1 MPENKDNQHFPI
13 EHKLISYCNQ
23 VIIATLIVIAIA
35 VPLYFDIHLH
45 SVFDLSKITLL
56 YVLTFTMLAA
66 WSIKVVI
73 TRRQFRPE
81 NTIEGKDTLASA
93 SYVQQLLR
101 HPLCLP
107 IVAYLFVSGL
117 ATIFSINP
125 YLSLVGN
132 YVMYGGFIST
142 VVYISLFFVIIRFIN
157 KRRLSVFL
165 NIIILTAC
173 IASIYG
179 ILQHF
184 GLDFHHW
191 STSFGQR
198 VPSTFGHPAFF
209 SAFLTMV
216 IPLVLIRIFS
226 DSHLRYS
233 TLLYIGIL
241 TLLMIAFY
249 YTKTRASF
257 LGLIISNLF
266 FFSFIGKEN
275 LLANK
280 TKTIVTITIIIGISV
295 LFNISD
301 EASVIGR
308 FVGDIEPALLDN
320 KQSLPFREDTKTPET
335 KNRQN
340 GKHST
345 TQNLLLYSEL
355 VENSTEAEPGLQ
367 QDHSSRDIG
376 VSNKL
381 GGTMRMRVFQ
391 YLTGLKIIRDYP
403 ILGIGPDT
411 LGMIYPQ
418 YLSKVFKEKDEHRY
432 FGNKKTAERIHN
444 DFLDMA
450 VSRGLLGLG
459 VYVWFIFA
467 YARMVWK
474 GYKKANNTDK
484 LLIIGLCAGCLA
496 YFIQNQFSFGHIS
509 IVTPFWFLIA
519 MSVIACSFRYPL
531 SSDDDSLRH
540 LPTNDIQN
548 PKALEPGGIRWTSN
562 LSSGKF
568 VKCIFCGVIV
578 CLMIP
583 LVILSLFRYKADLYF
598 ENGRRLLYK
607 REITDAIESYEMAI
621 KHNPLALNYRNV
633 LNRFYLKMA
642 IIGFNKEKES
652 VTEDRPNIF
661 SREQTTMWIK
671 STIAGAEEV
680 QKRYPRDYHS
690 AFTLGQAYH
699 LLDKMLDEDTSKDA
713 IKYYKKAIMLRPF
726 KFEFRNK
733 LAQFYAEKGRNQDA
747 IIELKEAI
755 DISPVNQEPYLNL
768 AKVYMNDNERY
779 EEAEATLLEFI
790 KKNPDYAMINVYRLL
805 NYVYVQTERWNEAL
819 SQSKKIIQL
828 DQKDLNAYKYAIMS
842 SLKFEKYDDA
852 RNYCNR
858 ILDLSE
864 SQDNAYN
871 EYAKEIL
878 KRLSE
883 K

>member
-1 MPENKDNQHFPI
+1 MPDSRDNQPIPI
-13 EHKLISYCNQ
+13 EHKLVPYCNQ
-23 VIIATLIVIAIA
+23 VIIATLIVIIIA

-45 SVFDLSKITLL
+45 SVFDLSKITVL
-56 YVLTFTMLAA
+56 YILTFTMLAA
-66 WSIKVVI
+66 WSIKI
-73 TRRQFRPE
+73 LLTRRQLRPE
-81 NTIEGKDTLASA
+81 NTVEGNDIPAST

-101 HPLCLP
+101 QPLSLP
-107 IVAYLFVSGL
+107 IIAYLLVSGL

-132 YVMYGGFIST
+132 YTMYGGFIST
-142 VVYISLFFVIIRFIN
+142 IVYISLFFVIIDFIDK
-157 KRRLSVFL
+157 KRLGLLL

-184 GLDFHHW
+184 GLDFHPW
-191 STSFGQR
+191 NTSFGHR

-216 IPLVLIRIFS
+216 IPLVLIKIFFN
-226 DSHLRYS
+226 SHLRYS
-233 TLLYIGIL
+233 ALLYIGIL

-249 YTKTRASF
+249 YTRTRASF

-266 FFSFIGKEN
+266 FFSFVGKEN

-280 TKTIVTITIIIGISV
+280 IKTIATITIIIGISV
-295 LFNISD
+295 FFNVSN

-320 KQSLPFREDTKTPET
+320 KQSSSSLGDTKTAL
-335 KNRQN
+335 
-340 GKHST
+340 S
-345 TQNLLLYSEL
+345 
-355 VENSTEAEPGLQ
+355 LQ
-367 QDHSSRDIG
+367 QDLSNDGIG
-376 VSNKL
+376 VANQL

-391 YLTGLKIIRDYP
+391 YLTGLKIIHDYP

-444 DFLDMA
+444 DFLDVT
-450 VSRGLLGLG
+450 VSRGLPGLG
-459 VYVWFIFA
+459 VYVWFLFA

-474 GYKKANNTDK
+474 GCRKGNNSDK
-484 LLIIGLCAGCLA
+484 LLIIGFCTGCLA
-496 YFIQNQFSFGHIS
+496 YFVQNQFSFGHIS
-509 IVTPFWFLIA
+509 IVTPFWFLVA
-519 MSVIACSFRYPL
+519 MSVIASPVRYSL
-531 SSDDDSLRH
+531 SNGRGFLRY
-540 LPTNDIQN
+540 LPSNDIRD
-548 PKALEPGGIRWTSN
+548 PIAHDPDRIKLDDN
-562 LSSGKF
+562 LFSGKF
-568 VKCIFCGVIV
+568 VKQISCGIIV
-578 CLMIP
+578 CLMIL
-583 LVILSLFRYKADLYF
+583 LVILSLFRYKADLNF

-607 REITDAIESYEMAI
+607 RETTEAIQSYEMAV
-621 KHNPLALNYRNV
+621 KHNPLERNYRNM
-633 LNRFYLKMA
+633 LNRIYLKMA
-642 IIGFNKEKES
+642 IIGFNKGQGS
-652 VTEDRPNIF
+652 ITGDRTNIF
-661 SREQTTMWIK
+661 TREQTTMLIE
-671 STIAGAEEV
+671 SAIAGAEEV
-680 QKRYPRDYHS
+680 QGLYPGDYHS

-699 LLDKMLDEDTSKDA
+699 LLDKISLTRQNHSGGDEDTSKDA
-713 IKYYKKAIMLRPF
+713 IKYYKKAMGLRPF

-755 DISPVNQEPYLNL
+755 DISPEEQEPYLNL

-790 KKNPDYAMINVYRLL
+790 KKNPDHAMIDVYRLL
-805 NYVYVQTERWNEAL
+805 NYVYIQTEKWDEVL

-828 DQKDLNAYKYAIMS
+828 DEKELNAYKYAIMAN
-842 SLKFEKYDDA
+842 LKLERYNDA
-852 RNYCNR
+852 RNFCNR
-858 ILDLSE
+858 ILDLSG
-864 SQDNAYN
+864 SQDNTHSK
-871 EYAKEIL
+871 YAKEIL
-878 KRLSE
+878 ARLSE